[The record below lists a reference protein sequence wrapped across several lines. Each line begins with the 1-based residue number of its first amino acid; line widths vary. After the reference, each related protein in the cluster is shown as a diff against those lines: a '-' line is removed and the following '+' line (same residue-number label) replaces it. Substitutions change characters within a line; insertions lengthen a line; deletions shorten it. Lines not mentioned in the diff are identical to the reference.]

1 MPDMRGGTARM
12 ARWAATVAVAA
23 AVLVPAAQGLS
34 GNPVQVNASAAGDQ
48 DGGPVAA
55 GAGSY
60 VTVFTSDVAG
70 STVLLRRF
78 AADGTPLTGDVQVDT
93 TTNQQNYD
101 LDVAAAPDGRF
112 VVVWAAFDLVTNES
126 RIVARFYAANGAP
139 VTGEVN
145 VATANHPLGSSVS
158 MAADGN
164 AVVAWEAANNILA
177 RRYGPT
183 GAALTGALSIA
194 GTALNETGPRVAA
207 QPDDG
212 FVVMWDLYHPAPAD
226 NEDVMIGRFAPDGS
240 VRTAPA
246 LAGGDLDDRE
256 GPGDVVAAGDGSI
269 VAGWTVGNAG
279 SVALWRRYA
288 ADLTPLTAALGV
300 GAEPG
305 VDQDLSSVS
314 LLPSGGVAVAWDRY
328 VTTSQDPEMRR
339 FAADG
344 TPTSDIIVGA
354 SSTAGYQGGAGLA
367 TQPSGAQALV
377 WTADSS
383 AAGDGDGD
391 TVLARF
397 LSGTEGGSGPPA
409 PAPTPS
415 PQPTPAPPA
424 PRRASL
430 PKLTSF
436 VTLPSAKRCVSRRH
450 FKIHIRQPK
459 TVKIVKATVVLNRK
473 RVATRTGKRVTSVID
488 LRSLPKGTFTVKI
501 TVTTADKR
509 TITGKRSYHTCA
521 AKRSGHGPSKL

>member
-1 MPDMRGGTARM
+1 M
-12 ARWAATVAVAA
+12 ARWAAAVTLLAVA
-23 AVLVPAAQGLS
+23 LVSVAGAQGLP

-55 GAGSY
+55 GGGSY
-60 VTVFTSDVAG
+60 VAVFTSDAGGAG
-70 STVLLRRF
+70 STVHFRRF
-78 AADGTPLTGDVQVDT
+78 AADGTPLTGDVRVDT
-93 TTNQQNYD
+93 TANQDNVD
-101 LDVAAAPDGRF
+101 VRVAAAPDGRF
-112 VVVWAAFDLVTNES
+112 VVAWTAIDIGTSTN
-126 RIVARFYAANGAP
+126 RIVARFYAADGTP
-139 VTGEVN
+139 MSGEVN
-145 VATANHPLGSSVS
+145 VASGGHPAGPWVS

-164 AVVAWEAANNILA
+164 AVVVWEAPNDVFA

-183 GAALTGALSIA
+183 GAPLTGALSIA
-194 GTALNETGPRVAA
+194 STPLNETGPRVAA

-279 SVALWRRYA
+279 SAALWRRYA
-288 ADLTPLTAALGV
+288 ADLTPLTAAFGV

-344 TPTSDIIVGA
+344 TPTSDVIVGTSA
-354 SSTAGYQGGAGLA
+354 TNGYQGGAGLA
-367 TQPSGAQALV
+367 TQPSGAQAWV
-377 WTADSS
+377 WTADEPS
-383 AAGDGDGD
+383 AGDGDGD
-391 TVLARF
+391 GVVGRF
-397 LSGTEGGSGPPA
+397 LSGSEGGSAPPA
-409 PAPTPS
+409 PRAPTPL
-415 PQPTPAPPA
+415 PTPAPPA
-424 PRRASL
+424 PHRTPL

-459 TVKIVKATVVLNRK
+459 GLKIVKATVALNKK

-509 TITGKRSYHTCA
+509 TITGTRSYHTCA
-521 AKRSGHGPSKL
+521 RKRSGHGPGNL